1 MKRSVIRVLDELV
14 NLIVLMIVLILG
26 GYGVYTL
33 WDDRQIYQSA
43 DMENYETWRPEED
56 NDLSFR
62 ELQAINPEVIGWLT
76 VYGTKIDYP
85 FAQAN
90 NNTKYV
96 NTDITGE
103 FALSG
108 SLFLDC
114 RNAADFTDLNHVIY
128 GHHMEKKTM
137 LGELECFAERPFFEE
152 HRYGR
157 LYYNGQDHGLEFIA
171 FLETDAYDDMIYNV
185 TLTEDEQEKYLSCL
199 REKAMYYRET
209 ELSAKEHFLTLST
222 CDSGRTNG
230 RYVLVGRII
239 KKGSGNV
246 KIEIKKLILCAA
258 VSLILLPAEEVLG
271 AEQMAS
277 VMIPVVQKFET
288 RNKLPDKMNQTFRYE
303 LLREE
308 QDAPMPD
315 ESDGDR
321 YVFDMKGSEKNEVG
335 PITYT
340 RAGIWHYTLKQSVQ
354 KEEKGYDYDK
364 QTYEISVYVENLTD
378 GGLGVQMIVVNKEG
392 NKVDEIRF
400 KNGYTGEK
408 TGNVARTGDVSD
420 IGLWIIL
427 LAVSGVV
434 AGKAVHKKR
443 PA

>member
-1 MKRSVIRVLDELV
+1 M
-14 NLIVLMIVLILG
+14 
-26 GYGVYTL
+26 
-33 WDDRQIYQSA
+33 
-43 DMENYETWRPEED
+43 
-56 NDLSFR
+56 
-62 ELQAINPEVIGWLT
+62 IGWLT

-157 LYYNGQDHGLEFIA
+157 LYYNVQDHGLEFIA

-222 CDSGRTNG
+222 CDSSRTNG

-239 KKGSGNV
+239 KK
-246 KIEIKKLILCAA
+246 
-258 VSLILLPAEEVLG
+258 EV
-271 AEQMAS
+271 
-277 VMIPVVQKFET
+277 ET
-288 RNKLPDKMNQTFRYE
+288 
-303 LLREE
+303 
-308 QDAPMPD
+308 
-315 ESDGDR
+315 
-321 YVFDMKGSEKNEVG
+321 
-335 PITYT
+335 
-340 RAGIWHYTLKQSVQ
+340 
-354 KEEKGYDYDK
+354 
-364 QTYEISVYVENLTD
+364 
-378 GGLGVQMIVVNKEG
+378 
-392 NKVDEIRF
+392 
-400 KNGYTGEK
+400 
-408 TGNVARTGDVSD
+408 
-420 IGLWIIL
+420 
-427 LAVSGVV
+427 
-434 AGKAVHKKR
+434 
-443 PA
+443 